1 MIMLGFIDQKRTFK
15 FPRVPSPNTGTKRA
29 VGLGTIGVMTNGI
42 GLFNPGD
49 GMSFN
54 SLGVW
59 NRNAYF
65 FEKVS
70 FDRCNGH
77 VINFFKRSYYYKF
90 VL

>member
-1 MIMLGFIDQKRTFK
+1 
-15 FPRVPSPNTGTKRA
+15 
-29 VGLGTIGVMTNGI
+29 MTNGI